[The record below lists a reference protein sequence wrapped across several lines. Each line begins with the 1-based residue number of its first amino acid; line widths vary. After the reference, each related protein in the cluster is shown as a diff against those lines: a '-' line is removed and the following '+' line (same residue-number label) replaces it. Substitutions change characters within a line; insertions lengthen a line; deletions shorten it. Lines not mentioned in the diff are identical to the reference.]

1 MPFEINSVNNKAMS
15 CIQVTLSRVRELMA
29 AAAVIVSDRA
39 VILSVSGMG
48 STCYSVSL
56 NRG

>member
-1 MPFEINSVNNKAMS
+1 MPFEINSVNPKAMS

-39 VILSVSGMG
+39 VILCQCQVWEALV
-48 STCYSVSL
+48 TQCH
-56 NRG
+56 